1 MPDPKF
7 LDDLM
12 DLLSPRGLSTSAILK
27 DTPIDVQVRLNLID
41 KSKTFADIAEIINGH
56 FSTKTPGPDSG
67 SEALPYNF
75 HAIST
80 QAEFTICEK
89 PDYKD
94 TKYWLQNAP
103 KEMAAESTLM
113 NAIFGNIFEDAKCE
127 VAIFVSTD
135 PYLTPAAASTE
146 DVEMFLNYT
155 PPIIANQMLPYLEV
169 EFSSNKAHNHDPSF
183 GHLSSPSLLRFLL
196 GSVQRLD
203 PTTKSGLASGFS
215 VADSALI
222 RIEKGENNTKGQ
234 ATSQVLAGMELFL
247 SPQSLTN
254 MKTIKSSA
262 TRLMDVKPFIPFAS
276 INNFEVTIANA
287 GAGAMISKQGKL
299 TLTIH
304 DKARISEMSEFFRG
318 PVGYSSLKVWTSYG
332 WLMPR
337 LANSKDDEYAKFINE
352 KMHAEDCWQIKN
364 SQFSFDQSGKV
375 NVTIDLVSFGSS
387 QIKKTSITVAKGY
400 QSFLNGFNKML
411 EEIQEA
417 SQDIRKLPLGP
428 DARITQVLNAA
439 ASGGMLPAD
448 LKPEQFKDIMKS
460 VSMYAMEA
468 GMSPDASTKL
478 IKDMERVLD
487 QKKYKAGMAIKR
499 AESIKTMI
507 TDVFKLG
514 YDPFIALSRG
524 QGYRPLA
531 KEKGGEGLKYF
542 DDRLV
547 KELNYFFLPPVE
559 LSAEEKKKAA
569 EENKSKK
576 DEPKRAPISI
586 SADQKVMSFG
596 KLFCALAVPAILAA
610 NDATLKNNPNSEL
623 QIIFYVLN
631 DQCGPVSG
639 QSVAEFPIDIER
651 LAYSLDDIV
660 KAKSKTSDLTIEE
673 FLKVI
678 INSQF
683 ADDRAIGYGM
693 LSKNLFSPFDKDKPG
708 PAKAEKNTEYE
719 SKMGEW
725 QSQNATFAK
734 PIIEMIIETA
744 KNEINT
750 ATRVNA
756 ITSSTPTENQAK
768 AITRIHIYDKQNNPR
783 KLFTQVASMSG
794 KLFVGAFD
802 ERELRRKLKS
812 SGNDKLGEEA
822 IIKMLAQIKSGE
834 LTEEQAAVGAGIK
847 FKDAGGADTPIP
859 LDAKLFGENG
869 IRANLRKL
877 APTLEIGTNG
887 TLIKSATVASKT
899 DDLMAAANLVNIMK
913 PKSGGSSNGTDPP
926 GTGIEGPGGLP
937 LRTIPA
943 SLSMSTVG
951 CPAARCYQQYFVD
964 LGTGTSLDNLYTCT
978 QVTHKIDP
986 GKFETSMTFAFSDG
1000 YGKYTSPP
1008 TITSILTGAAKGL
1021 KRAKEAAEAQE
1032 AANNKKKKPPVPAK
1046 KPTKSPAA
1054 AKDPPPTPPEYPKS
1068 EENPAQELS
1077 KDYSKF

>member
-27 DTPIDVQVRLNLID
+27 DTPIDVQVRTMLID
-41 KSKTFADIAEIINGH
+41 KSKTFADIKAIVDGH
-56 FSTKTPGPDSG
+56 FNARTPGPAAS
-67 SEALPYNF
+67 SEDLPYNF

-80 QAEFTICEK
+80 KAEYTLSEK
-89 PDYKD
+89 PGYKD
-94 TKYWLQNAP
+94 STYWLQNAP
-103 KEMAAESTLM
+103 KVMAGVRRTLM
-113 NAIFGNIFEDAKCE
+113 NAIFGNIFEDVKCE

-135 PYLTPAAASTE
+135 PYLSPAAASTE

-169 EFSSNKAHNHDPSF
+169 EFRSNKAYNHDPSF

-196 GSVQRLD
+196 GSVAWLN
-203 PTTKSGLASGFS
+203 PESKGLAAGFS
-215 VADSALI
+215 AADAALVTI
-222 RIEKGENNTKGQ
+222 TAGEKNAKGQ
-234 ATSQVLAGMELFL
+234 ATKDVLAGMELFL

-276 INNFEVTIANA
+276 ITNFEVTIANA

-387 QIKKTSITVAKGY
+387 QIKKTSITIAKGY
-400 QSFLNGFNKML
+400 QSLLNGFNKML
-411 EEIQEA
+411 EDIQDA
-417 SQDIRKLPLGP
+417 TQDIRKLPLGP

-439 ASGGMLPAD
+439 SSGGMLPAD
-448 LKPEQFKDIMKS
+448 LKPEQFKDIMNS
-460 VSMYAMEA
+460 VAVYAMEA
-468 GMSPDASTKL
+468 GMSPETSLAL
-478 IKDMERVLD
+478 IKQMDSVLD
-487 QKKYKAGMAIKR
+487 QKKYKAGLAIRR
-499 AESIKTMI
+499 ANSIKAMI
-507 TDVFKLG
+507 TDIFKLG
-514 YDPFIALSRG
+514 YDPFIAREAG
-524 QGYRPLA
+524 PDFVPLA
-531 KEKGGEGLKYF
+531 AEGEQKKYF
-542 DDRLV
+542 DDKLV
-547 KELNYFFLPPVE
+547 KEINYFFMPPPAPT
-559 LSAEEKKKAA
+559 AEEKKKA
-569 EENKSKK
+569 EEEAKTKK
-576 DEPKRAPISI
+576 DTNPRPVISI
-586 SADQKVMSFG
+586 GPNEKVMSFG
-596 KLFCALAVPAILAA
+596 KLFCALAVPAILEA
-610 NDATLKNNPNSEL
+610 NLETLKANPNSEL

-651 LAYSLDDIV
+651 LAYALDDIV
-660 KAKSKTSDLTIEE
+660 RAKSKTSDLTIEE

-683 ADDRAIGYGM
+683 ADDRSIGYGM
-693 LSKNLFSPFDKDKPG
+693 LSKNLFTPFDKDKPG
-708 PAKAEKNTEYE
+708 PAKSEKNTEYE
-719 SKMGEW
+719 AKMAEW
-725 QSQNATFAK
+725 QSRNPVFAK

-750 ATRVNA
+750 ASRVNA
-756 ITSSTPTENQAK
+756 LTSSTPKENQAK

-812 SGNDKLGEEA
+812 TGDKKLDEVG
-822 IIKMLAQIKSGE
+822 ISSMLAQIKSGE
-834 LTEEQAAVGAGIK
+834 LTEEAAAELTGIK

-913 PKSGGSSNGTDPP
+913 PKSGGSTNGTDPP

-978 QVTHKIDP
+978 QITHKIDP

-1021 KRAKEAAEAQE
+1021 KRAKEAAEAAK
-1032 AANNKKKKPPVPAK
+1032 AAEDKKKKPPVPAK

-1054 AKDPPPTPPEYPKS
+1054 AKDPPPTPPEYPPAV
-1068 EENPAQELS
+1068 ENPKPEPP
-1077 KDYSKF
+1077 